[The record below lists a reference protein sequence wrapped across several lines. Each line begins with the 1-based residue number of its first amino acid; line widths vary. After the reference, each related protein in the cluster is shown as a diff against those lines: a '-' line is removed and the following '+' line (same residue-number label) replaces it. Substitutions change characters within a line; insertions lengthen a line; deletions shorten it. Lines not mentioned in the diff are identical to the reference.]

1 MVSIRD
7 PINLNKM
14 FSIKYIFTFWKA
26 IVLVVPPILL
36 ALLPILLPSTEMR
49 CAYIIA
55 IMAIYWMTEALP
67 MSVTALIPIFAF
79 PLLGVMSTQ
88 ETCIVYLNRTNMLFL
103 GGLMVAVAVE
113 HCNLHKRIALLVILH
128 VGQSPRRLMGGFMFT
143 TMFLSMWIS
152 NTATC
157 AMMVPIVHAILQEV
171 YKAHQQKSVYDPMKD
186 VLLPSNL
193 DERENVV
200 NTIEGHKKEVDI
212 EAMELEEKGKENN
225 ELENL
230 EPPNDECR
238 AIRDMCF
245 LSVACSSN
253 IGGTGCLTGTGP
265 NLVLNGILQGSF
277 SEPTGLNFAT
287 WLLFNVPP
295 MLICTVLSWLWLQV
309 LFLGVGKNAKGHL
322 SIEEAKSMKRM
333 ISRKFKELGKMSY
346 QEGTVLILFI
356 LLVLLWMFRAPE
368 FMPGWAGI
376 FKEYFGT
383 SVSDA
388 TPVMLIVVLLFMLPA
403 KLPNCLC
410 FKDPNDSSSPT
421 SSPACLTWKAIHEK
435 LPWGVIVLL
444 GGGFAMAKAAK
455 ISGLSVWLGDLLKT
469 LGSLDRVGIMFI
481 VCIMAA
487 CVSNVA
493 SNTATAS
500 IFLPVIKD
508 LCLSLEINPLFLM
521 LPVTIVCSYAFIL
534 PVATPPNAIVFN
546 ASGMNTKDMM
556 RAGVVMNIFCLF
568 VIIIFINTLGVA
580 MFDLNSFPSWTNS
593 TIEF

>member
-7 PINLNKM
+7 PVQLGKM
-14 FSIKYIFTFWKA
+14 FSINYVFTFWKA
-26 IVLVVPPILL
+26 LVILIPPLLL
-36 ALLPILLPSTEMR
+36 ALLPILMPSSEIR
-49 CAYIIA
+49 CAYVIA
-55 IMAIYWMTEALP
+55 VMAVYWMTEAIP

-143 TMFLSMWIS
+143 AMFLSMWIS

-157 AMMVPIVHAILQEV
+157 AMMVPIVYAILQEV
-171 YKAHQQKSVYDPMKD
+171 YRTHQQKSLQDPLKD
-186 VLLPSNL
+186 TLLPSNL
-193 DERENVV
+193 NERENE
-200 NTIEGHKKEVDI
+200 NTNACALETGLDI
-212 EAMELEEKGKENN
+212 EAMELENKVQDNAETED
-225 ELENL
+225 LQ
-230 EPPNDECR
+230 PPNDECR

-245 LSVACSSN
+245 ISVACASN

-295 MLICTVLSWLWLQV
+295 MLICTFLSWLWLQA
-309 LFLGVGKNAKGHL
+309 LFLGVGKNARGHL
-322 SIEEAKSMKRM
+322 NTEEAKSMKRM
-333 ISRKFKELGKMSY
+333 IRKKFDELGKMSY
-346 QEGTVLILFI
+346 QEGTVLVLFI
-356 LLVLLWMFRAPE
+356 LLVFLWMFRAPE
-368 FMPGWAGI
+368 FMPGWAKI
-376 FKEYFGT
+376 FKDYFGK

-388 TPVMLIVVLLFMLPA
+388 TPVMFVVFLLFILPA
-403 KLPNCLC
+403 RLPNCLC
-410 FKDPNDSSSPT
+410 FRDPNDSSPPT
-421 SSPACLTWKAIHEK
+421 SSPACLTWQAIHEK
-435 LPWGVIVLL
+435 LPWGVIILL
-444 GGGFAMAKAAK
+444 GGGFAMAKAAQT
-455 ISGLSVWLGDLLKT
+455 SGLSLWLGELLKT
-469 LGSLDRVGIMFI
+469 LGSIDKVGIMFI

-508 LCLSLEINPLFLM
+508 LSLGLEINPLYLM
-521 LPVTIVCSYAFIL
+521 LSVTIVCSYAFIL

-546 ASGMNTKDMM
+546 ASGMKTKEMM
-556 RAGVVMNIFCLF
+556 RAGVVMNIVCLL
-568 VIIIFINTLGVA
+568 VIIIFVNTLGVV
-580 MFDLNSFPSWTNS
+580 MFDLNDFPAWTNS
-593 TIEF
+593 TI